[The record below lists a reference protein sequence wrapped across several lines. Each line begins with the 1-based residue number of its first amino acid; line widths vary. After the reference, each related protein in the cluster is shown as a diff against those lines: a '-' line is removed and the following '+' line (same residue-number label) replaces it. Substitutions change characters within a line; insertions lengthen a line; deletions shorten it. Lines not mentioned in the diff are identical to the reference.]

1 MPSTA
6 LGRLSALLA
15 VVFAVS
21 LGILMFFVAI
31 GEKGGG
37 GFFDNMLLGIP
48 GLTAGA
54 TGVAACLA
62 GAVSIA
68 KRERSVAVILSTG
81 LGFLVLVFVLG
92 EVVSPH

>member
-54 TGVAACLA
+54 RGWRHAWP
-62 GAVSIA
+62 
-68 KRERSVAVILSTG
+68 ER
-81 LGFLVLVFVLG
+81 
-92 EVVSPH
+92 